1 MKDFQSQ
8 TFCLTG
14 VIPGIARAD
23 ILSHIAARDGEF
35 TDRMNKSVTILVVGE
50 RGQGTNKYEKALQYG
65 TEIMEYEE
73 FMRWMMHTPIVD
85 KDAHL
90 VNLQRGSSR
99 KYLGG
104 AHVVNP
110 MTGAKNPLPWAGVD
124 ESQKAKDESM
134 EVDEGQK
141 AKVESPQPS
150 ALSPQPS
157 FDWSKFWSSIAAIL
171 VILYKGALVVAGLSI
186 CVVLWLIGIPVSP
199 SSLPR

>member
-23 ILSHIAARDGEF
+23 VFDHIAARDGEF
-35 TDRMNKSVTILVVGE
+35 VDRMNKSVTILIVGE
-50 RGQGTNKYEKALQYG
+50 RGQGTSKYTKAEQYG
-65 TEIMEYEE
+65 TEMMEYEE
-73 FMRWMMHTPIVD
+73 FMAWLFRTPIVD

-110 MTGAKNPLPWAGVD
+110 MTGEKNPLPWECVNEEPEPAPTHTEDV
-124 ESQKAKDESM
+124 SIPHS
-134 EVDEGQK
+134 
-141 AKVESPQPS
+141 SCHTPH
-150 ALSPQPS
+150 S
-157 FDWSKFWSSIAAIL
+157 FDGSKVWNTIAAIFII
-171 VILYKGALVVAGLSI
+171 VYKGLIVLAGVSI
-186 CVVLWLIGIPVSP
+186 CVVLWLIGIPASP
-199 SSLPR
+199 SAIR

>member
-73 FMRWMMHTPIVD
+73 FMRWMMHTPLVD

-104 AHVVNP
+104 AHVVP
-110 MTGAKNPLPWAGVD
+110 PSALSHQPSFD
-124 ESQKAKDESM
+124 EGQKAKDES
-134 EVDEGQK
+134 QLPTP
-141 AKVESPQPS
+141 PQPS
-150 ALSPQPS
+150 VLSPQPS
-157 FDWSKFWSSIAAIL
+157 FDWSKVWDTIAAIL
-171 VILYKGALVVAGLSI
+171 VIIYKGMIVLAGLSI
-186 CVVLWLIGIPVSP
+186 CVVLWLIGIPASP